1 MTTQRALVLGGGGVA
16 AIAWETGVLAGVAE
30 RGVDVGAVDHL
41 VGTSAGAV
49 VGAQLRA
56 GMPLA
61 EMLRR
66 QTDPAL
72 QNHELTPTG
81 MSTAELMRTFDRLI
95 EAVPPQRLPQQLPRR
110 IGEMALNAETVPEP
124 VRRAVIAGRL
134 PSHTWPDG
142 PRAVTAVDAYTGELR
157 VFDKHSGVDLVDAVA
172 ASCAVPG
179 MWPPVSIGGTR
190 FIDGMISSA
199 TIADLAAGYARVL
212 VLAPMHDLLPIAP
225 ALTEQVAR
233 LRESAQVEVIT
244 PDEASVAAFGGDAM
258 DPASRTSAA
267 RAGYA
272 QGQRVAAAVSTVWQ
286 ES

>member
-1 MTTQRALVLGGGGVA
+1 MTTQRALVLGGGGLA
-16 AIAWETGVLAGVAE
+16 GIAWETGVLAAVAE
-30 RGVDVGAVDHL
+30 RGVDVRSADHL

-49 VGAQLRA
+49 VGAQLRT

-61 EMLRR
+61 ELLRR

-72 QNHELTPTG
+72 QNHELSPAG
-81 MSTAELMRTFDRLI
+81 MSTAERARTFARLI
-95 EAVPPQRLPQQLPRR
+95 ETVAPQQLPRR
-110 IGEMALNAETVPEP
+110 FGEMALNAETVPEP

-134 PSHTWPDG
+134 PSHTWPDS
-142 PRAVTAVDAYTGELR
+142 PLSVTAVDAYTGELR
-157 VFDKHSGVDLVDAVA
+157 IFDKDSGVDLVDAVA

-179 MWPPVSIGGTR
+179 IWPPVSIGGTR
-190 FIDGMISSA
+190 FIDGMMGSA
-199 TIADLAAGYARVL
+199 TIADLAAGCARVL
-212 VLAPMHDLLPIAP
+212 VLAPVADLLPTAP

-244 PDEASVAAFGGDAM
+244 PDEASAAAFGGDVM
-258 DPASRTSAA
+258 DPAIRTLAA

-272 QGQRVAAAVSTVWQ
+272 QGQRVAAAVSRVWH

>member
-1 MTTQRALVLGGGGVA
+1 
-16 AIAWETGVLAGVAE
+16 
-30 RGVDVGAVDHL
+30 
-41 VGTSAGAV
+41 
-49 VGAQLRA
+49 
-56 GMPLA
+56 MPLA

-66 QTDPAL
+66 QIDPAL
-72 QNHELTPTG
+72 QNHELSPTG

-95 EAVPPQRLPQQLPRR
+95 EAVGPQQLPRR
-110 IGEMALNAETVPEP
+110 IGEMALNAKTVPEP

-134 PSHTWPDG
+134 PSHTWPEG
-142 PRAVTAVDAYTGELR
+142 PLAVTAVDAYTGELR
-157 VFDKHSGVDLVDAVA
+157 IFDKDSGVNLVDAVA

-212 VLAPMHDLLPIAP
+212 VLAPMPDLLPITP
-225 ALTEQVAR
+225 ALTEQVAH

-258 DPASRTSAA
+258 DPASRTAAA

-272 QGQRVAAAVSTVWQ
+272 QGQRVAAVVSRVWQ
-286 ES
+286 AS